1 MRSVR
6 FSRVRATACFMRS
19 KNEGFS
25 SVLPNK
31 VWIIAIA
38 HYTGRGG
45 DAVRMIMADALLA
58 DSTVLYGCRSGSSL
72 TDKPTAKKL
81 MISTASLR
89 S

>member
-31 VWIIAIA
+31 VWIIANA
-38 HYTGRGG
+38 HYTGRSGN
-45 DAVRMIMADALLA
+45 AVRMIMADVIAGCL
-58 DSTVLYGCRSGSSL
+58 DSAFRVPIRLEFDC
-72 TDKPTAKKL
+72 
-81 MISTASLR
+81 
-89 S
+89 